1 MRRCFAQTAPFV
13 TDVRARSVHRLEP
26 GQSAELRVLA
36 PPEGAR
42 VCVNP
47 TLNVSTSRDVVDGCV
62 AERRRAAHTPCCVL
76 MSVGPLGDRA
86 TFASDADDSVRDE
99 LEGAGALVRCN
110 LDLSRRV
117 VVKPAVDKDG
127 SVLGIEATSGPCSMD
142 VAMPQCRQQGP

>member
-1 MRRCFAQTAPFV
+1 MLPCYVSRFFAQTAPFV

-62 AERRRAAHTPCCVL
+62 CRAAPRAARARA
-76 MSVGPLGDRA
+76 PLAHEPGCSLA
-86 TFASDADDSVRDE
+86 TSATRDADDSVRDE

-117 VVKPAVDKDG
+117 VVKPAVGKDG
-127 SVLGIEATSGPCSMD
+127 SVLGIEATSGPCPMSMP
-142 VAMPQCRQQGP
+142 M